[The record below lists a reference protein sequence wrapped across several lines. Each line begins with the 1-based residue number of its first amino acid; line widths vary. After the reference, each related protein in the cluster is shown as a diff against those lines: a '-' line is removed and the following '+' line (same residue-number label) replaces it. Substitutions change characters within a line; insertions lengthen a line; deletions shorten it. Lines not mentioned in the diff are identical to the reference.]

1 MPAGVTKG
9 KWRPERLQVGGK
21 DRLRSDQPVTE
32 GAIPEKRKVDP
43 LELGQTEVL
52 SAPGLDV
59 LDPVDTD
66 RSSQDMSK
74 TEHVELLE
82 GLARLG
88 GKR

>member
-1 MPAGVTKG
+1 M
-9 KWRPERLQVGGK
+9 
-21 DRLRSDQPVTE
+21 RSDQPVTK
-32 GAIPEKRKVDP
+32 GAVPEKREVDP

-74 TEHVELLE
+74 AEHVELLK

>member
-9 KWRPERLQVGGK
+9 KRRPERLVGGK
-21 DRLRSDQPVTE
+21 DRLRSGQPVTE
-32 GAIPEKRKVDP
+32 GAIPEKREVDP

-74 TEHVELLE
+74 AEHVELLE

>member
-1 MPAGVTKG
+1 M
-9 KWRPERLQVGGK
+9 
-21 DRLRSDQPVTE
+21 RSDQPVTE
-32 GAIPEKRKVDP
+32 GAVPEKREVDA
-43 LELGQTEVL
+43 LELGQTKVL

-74 TEHVELLE
+74 AEHVELLE

-88 GKR
+88 SKC